1 MNKNFLISWAVVFIV
16 WMAGSFVV
24 HGVFLEQ
31 MYATLP
37 NLYRSETDTQA
48 LSYLVLI
55 AHLIMAGSFVW
66 IYQRGA
72 EDKPR
77 VAQGLRF
84 GLAIALLAA
93 VPTYIMYYVV
103 QPMPGRLAIQQM
115 AGDGI
120 LLLILGVVAAFL
132 NRPSA
137 KLVS

>member
-1 MNKNFLISWAVVFIV
+1 MSKNFLISWAVVFVV

-24 HGVFLEQ
+24 HGVLLTEL
-31 MYATLP
+31 YATLP

-55 AHLIMAGSFVW
+55 AHLIMAGAFVW

-77 VAQGLRF
+77 IAQGLRF
-84 GLAIALLAA
+84 GLAVALLAA

-103 QPMPGRLAIQQM
+103 QPMPASLAIQQM
-115 AGDGI
+115 VGDG
-120 LLLILGVVAAFL
+120 LLLLVLGVVAAFL
-132 NRPSA
+132 HRPSTHPT
-137 KLVS
+137 